1 METRSKSME
10 LLKRKERKKEFE
22 DEFEMMKMKFK

>member
-10 LLKRKERKKEFE
+10 LLKRKERKEEFE